1 VNDSGSSS
9 AVEFQEVLQA
19 ALRLPVCDRA
29 AKLHALIARVMN
41 AIETG
46 SPVGPVAEALA
57 SAATEALADDP
68 WVQFESAARRFKSGH
83 PLAPASLTQDLVLER
98 EGHALQR
105 LQSPLD

>member
-1 VNDSGSSS
+1 VNVGSSA

-29 AKLHALIARVMN
+29 AKLHALIARVTN

-46 SPVGPVAEALA
+46 SPIGPVADALA
-57 SAATEALADDP
+57 SAATEALTDDP
-68 WVQFESAARRFKSGH
+68 WVQFDSAARRFKAGH
-83 PLAPASLTQDLVLER
+83 PLAPASLNPDLVHER
-98 EGHALQR
+98 EGHGLQR